1 MRDHYY
7 PSQVIFS
14 FTAMLLLLVF
24 ATAQQRPE
32 EQFAPA
38 LTMLKA
44 PPGYAKANVLPP
56 LTGKELYMQACA
68 GCHGAD
74 GKGVPVT
81 QLALQAA
88 PPDFTECSFATRE
101 PDGDWI
107 SIAHQGGPTRG
118 FSREMPAFG
127 DALSREEL
135 QKIMNHIR
143 TFCTDDDWPRGE
155 LNLPRPLVTEK
166 AYPEDE
172 AVLTTI
178 FDIENE
184 GAVTNEIVYERRFG
198 ARNQLE
204 IVFPFGYSEQPD
216 GTWTGGHLGD
226 MAIGV
231 KRTLYHNIKSGSI
244 FSLSGEVILPTG
256 DETIGFGSG
265 TAILEPFASY
275 GQILP
280 LGGFLHVQ
288 TGLEYPLLRDKAG
301 DEAFWRAAL
310 GKRINPNPWGTT
322 WSPMIEFLGS
332 RELESGAVNHW
343 DIAPQMQVTLNRRQN
358 IMLNVGFRIP
368 ADDPSRD
375 TRLMVYLL
383 WDWFDGGIL
392 EGW

>member
-1 MRDHYY
+1 MKNEHYAY
-7 PSQVIFS
+7 RGLFS
-14 FTAMLLLLVF
+14 IAVLLTLFAVTAANKSLNVVTESKYGSAVYVSEKGFQYLI
-24 ATAQQRPE
+24 
-32 EQFAPA
+32 
-38 LTMLKA
+38 
-44 PPGYAKANVLPP
+44 PPV
-56 LTGKELYMQACA
+56 TGKELYMQACA
-68 GCHGAD
+68 NCHGAD
-74 GKGVPVT
+74 GKGASVN
-81 QLALQAA
+81 QLALQTA
-88 PPDFTECSFATRE
+88 PPDFTDCSFATRE

-127 DALSREEL
+127 DALSREDL

-143 TFCTDDDWPRGE
+143 TFCTDKDWPRGE

-172 AVLTTI
+172 AVLTSI
-178 FDIENE
+178 FDVENE

-198 ARNQLE
+198 ARNQIE
-204 IVFPFGYSEQPD
+204 IVFPFGYSEQQN
-216 GTWTGGHLGD
+216 GNWTGGHLGD

-231 KRTLYHNIKSGSI
+231 KRTLYHNINSGSI
-244 FSLSGEVILPTG
+244 FSITGEVILPTG
-256 DETIGFGSG
+256 DESIGFGSG
-265 TAILEPFASY
+265 TTILEPFASF

-280 LGGFLHVQ
+280 MGGFLHVQ
-288 TGLEYPLLRDKAG
+288 TGIEYPLLRDKAG

-358 IMLNVGFRIP
+358 IMLNFGVRIP

-383 WDWFDGGIL
+383 WDWFDGGLL